1 MTFYESLYFFICL
14 LFLLLPI
21 MVINLVSYKSSLTRI
36 YTFFLSLLFLYW
48 IIGQDKTQLIFLV
61 LYIFIMLHL
70 VKICVVLRNKYGRNS
85 VIHKHFIIFALLPLA
100 VSKLS
105 GLYDTNIFGFL
116 GISYIT
122 FKILQILFEIYDGV
136 IKEVNTFDFLAF
148 VLFFPTFSSG
158 PIDRSRRFEEN
169 FKYPYNRNE
178 YGNMIAIGMWKLLL
192 GITYKFVLSSYFYQ
206 WMNMYAERYKPWY
219 IILYAYCYGF
229 YMFFD
234 FAGYSL
240 MAVGTSYL
248 LGIKTPDNFNKPF
261 ISIDMKD
268 FWNRWHITLSHWFR
282 DFVFSRF
289 ILQSIRN
296 KWFQTKLTGAAVGYI
311 VNMVI
316 MGVWHGLTPYY
327 IAYGLYH
334 GILLALTEVYQKKSK
349 FYKKY
354 HTAILYKII
363 SWFVTLNTV
372 MLGFLIFS
380 GRVQD
385 IVRVIISH
393 FI

>member
-14 LFLLLPI
+14 LLLLLPI
-21 MVINLVSYKSSLTRI
+21 MVINLVSYKSSLTKV
-36 YTFFLSLLFLYW
+36 YTLFLSILFLYW
-48 IIGQDKTQLIFLV
+48 TVGQDKLQFIYLV
-61 LYIFIMLHL
+61 LYVFLMLHL
-70 VKICVVLRNKYGRNS
+70 VKICLILRNKYGRNF
-85 VIHKHFIIFALLPLA
+85 VIHKHFVIFSLLPLA
-100 VSKLS
+100 VSKIS
-105 GLYDTNIFGFL
+105 GLYDNNLFGFL

-122 FKILQILFEIYDGV
+122 FKVLQILFEIYDGV
-136 IKEVNTFDFLAF
+136 IKEVNIFEFLTFL
-148 VLFFPTFSSG
+148 LFFPTFSSG
-158 PIDRSRRFEEN
+158 PIDRSRRFEGD
-169 FKYPYNRNE
+169 FRYSYDKNE
-178 YGNMIAIGMWKLLL
+178 YGNLIAIGIRKLLF
-192 GITYKFVLSSYFYQ
+192 GIIYKFVLSSYFYQ
-206 WMNMYAERYKPWY
+206 WMNLCAERYKPWY

-261 ISIDMKD
+261 LSIDMKD

-282 DFVFSRF
+282 DFVFTRF

-311 VNMVI
+311 VNMAI
-316 MGVWHGLTPYY
+316 MGVWHGLTSYY
-327 IAYGLYH
+327 IIYGLYH
-334 GILLALTEVYQKKSK
+334 GVLLALTEVYQKKSK

-354 HTAILYKII
+354 HTAIFYKIL
-363 SWFVTLNTV
+363 SWFVTLNAV
-372 MLGFLIFS
+372 MFGFLIFS
-380 GRVQD
+380 GRVQE
-385 IVRVIISH
+385 ILKVVISS